1 MELQERAAVHGECDR
16 LAHEGAKQRDAAAAV
31 QPAPDDRV
39 RIGVRVRV
47 RVRVRVTVRVR
58 VRVRAR
64 ARARARV
71 RAPALRQHDAPC
83 GVVARSARDR
93 LVPG

>member
-31 QPAPDDRV
+31 QPAPDYRV
-39 RIGVRVRV
+39 RIGVRVRIRV
-47 RVRVRVTVRVR
+47 SVRVGVRLRVRVRVS
-58 VRVRAR
+58 
-64 ARARARV
+64 
-71 RAPALRQHDAPC
+71 APALRQHDAPC

-93 LVPG
+93 LAPG